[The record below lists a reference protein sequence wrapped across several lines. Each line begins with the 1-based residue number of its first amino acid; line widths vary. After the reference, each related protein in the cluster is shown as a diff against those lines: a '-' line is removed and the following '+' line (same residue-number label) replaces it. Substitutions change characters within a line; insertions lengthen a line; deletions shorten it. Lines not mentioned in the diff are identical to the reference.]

1 MAAGLRLIADE
12 CISRRVVERLRLAG
26 FDVKWI
32 KDEQLGIPDAKVL
45 ERAEAEARILITED
59 RDFGE
64 LVIRQRFGVRGL
76 ILTELDRLSPSAEAD
91 RIAEVVTAYAEKLKG
106 NLVVI
111 EPGRLRIRPLAT

>member
-45 ERAEAEARILITED
+45 ERA
-59 RDFGE
+59 DFGE

-111 EPGRLRIRPLAT
+111 EPGRLRIRPLTT